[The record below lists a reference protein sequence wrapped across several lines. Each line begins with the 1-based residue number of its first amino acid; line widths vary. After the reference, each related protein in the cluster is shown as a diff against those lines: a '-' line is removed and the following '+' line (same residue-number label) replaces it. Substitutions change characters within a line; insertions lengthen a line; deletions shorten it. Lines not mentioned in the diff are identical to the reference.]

1 MKRISLLVYL
11 SFSTLALV
19 AQNQHD
25 AIWLFGSPR
34 LLPTDTQFGGSMLD
48 FRSGVPEA
56 SYFELDIFLDPTA
69 IISDENGELVFYT
82 NGCKIMNAQH
92 EIMENGDT
100 INAGIRHEQYCAY
113 SYPSIQGLLPI
124 PRPANSNKYGLFHM
138 KLDEST
144 LKFTSLL
151 YSEINAN
158 HNGGLGQVTTIDQL
172 VSQDTFSSRLSAVK
186 HANGRDW
193 WVILE
198 EKTRGNFHII
208 YYGPE
213 GPQLSMQQGIDFGIE
228 DYQASGPTTLSPDGK
243 KYVRINPIT
252 NGVHILDFDRCSGI
266 LSNPVFIDFPDD
278 TLGVTGASIS
288 GSNQFLYVSATE
300 EIYQF
305 DLSQENIMESR
316 QIVAYYDGYTVADFP
331 TLQTTF
337 GQLMSAPDGKIY
349 GTAPNSSNVLHIIH
363 APNEQG
369 LACNVEQ
376 HALELPTLHSFAPP
390 NFPHF
395 RLWDIP
401 GSPCDTLGIDTPT
414 DLEDIAKIS
423 SEFQLFP
430 NPTSG
435 LATISF
441 EQPNSGMLQLFDISG
456 QLLSKTRLEYAT
468 QYELA
473 VGQYAPG
480 LYLISFQPDDGV
492 LQWEKLIIQK

>member
-11 SFSTLALV
+11 SFSILALV

-48 FRSGVPEA
+48 FKSGVPEA
-56 SYFELDIFLDPTA
+56 SYFELGIFLDPTA
-69 IISDENGELVFYT
+69 TICDENGELVFYT

-100 INAGIRHEQYCAY
+100 INAGVRYNQYCDY
-113 SYPSIQGLLPI
+113 YYPSIQGLMALPK
-124 PRPANSNKYGLFHM
+124 PESPNKFGLFHSVVNDDTF
-138 KLDEST
+138 LHTQIRYTEIDA
-144 LKFTSLL
+144 SL
-151 YSEINAN
+151 NN
-158 HNGGLGQVTTIDQL
+158 GLGKV
-172 VSQDTFSSRLSAVK
+172 VSKDEIVLQDTISSLLSAVR

-193 WVILE
+193 WIVLSERNVNSFYLI
-198 EKTRGNFHII
+198 RYDPN
-208 YYGPE
+208 
-213 GPQLSMQQGIDFGIE
+213 GPQDIRHLQLTDSVGTSTDIMQ
-228 DYQASGPTTLSPDGK
+228 TTFSPDGSI
-243 KYVRINPIT
+243 YAIANRYQGLRLYN
-252 NGVHILDFDRCSGI
+252 FDRCNGTFSDLLRI
-266 LSNPVFIDFPDD
+266 ESEAD
-278 TLGVTGASIS
+278 TLPINGVAIS
-288 GSNQFLYVSATE
+288 PNNRFLYVSAVE
-300 EIYQF
+300 YLYQF
-305 DLSQENIMESR
+305 DLNHDNIAESR
-316 QIVAYYDGYTVADFP
+316 QVIAQYDGYLIADSP
-331 TLQTTF
+331 ALRTTF
-337 GQLMSAPDGKIY
+337 SNLLLAPDGKIY
-349 GTAPNSSNVLHIIH
+349 GTAPNSSNVLHVIH

-369 LACNVEQ
+369 LDCDLEQ
-376 HALELPTLHSFAPP
+376 HGLEIPTLHGFDPP

-441 EQPNSGMLQLFDISG
+441 EQPNSGVLQLFDIYG

-473 VGQYAPG
+473 VSQYAPG
-480 LYLISFQPDDGV
+480 LYLVSFQPDDGV